1 MKESNVTSL
10 TYLKELSTNELDELL
25 QKELHKE
32 HADSALVRLILSV
45 LEERESNYPL
55 ELNSELIA
63 AAEQF
68 ERSVGVQ
75 KTEPSKKRFSWLI
88 KAASILLV
96 MGILFFAVPQDA
108 NAETFWEMLTRWTD
122 SVFELFSPGENDDKQ
137 PEYVFETE
145 HPGLQEIY
153 NKAVELGITAPVV
166 PTWVPEGYTLEELLV
181 FKEPSELS
189 LYANMKCGQSEMC
202 ISFGMQSVVSPLN
215 HMKDTENVEVYEVG
229 GVKHYILSNNKQ
241 TKATWIIG
249 NIECSVVAD
258 CQEDIHEILKS
269 IYTAEDY

>member
-1 MKESNVTSL
+1 MKQSNVTSL
-10 TYLKELSTNELDELL
+10 SYLKELSTNELDELL

-45 LEERESNYPL
+45 LEEREGDYPL
-55 ELNSELIA
+55 ELNAELIA

-68 ERSVGVQ
+68 ERALGTQ

-108 NAETFWEMLTRWTD
+108 NAENIFEMLARWTD
-122 SVFELFSPGENDDKQ
+122 SIFEFFYIGENGDKQ
-137 PEYVFETE
+137 PEYVFETD

-153 NKAVELGITAPVV
+153 NKAVELGITDPVV
-166 PTWVPEGYTLEELLV
+166 PTWVPEGYILEELLV
-181 FKEPSELS
+181 FEEPSELS
-189 LYANMKCGQSEMC
+189 LHANMKYRGREIR
-202 ISFGMQSVVSPLN
+202 ISFGMQSVASPLN
-215 HMKDTENVEVYEVG
+215 HMKDTKNIVVYEAA
-229 GVKHYILSNNKQ
+229 GVEHYIMSNYEQ
-241 TKATWIIG
+241 TSATWIVG
-249 NIECSVVAD
+249 NMECSVVAD
-258 CQEDIHEILKS
+258 CQEDIYRILKS